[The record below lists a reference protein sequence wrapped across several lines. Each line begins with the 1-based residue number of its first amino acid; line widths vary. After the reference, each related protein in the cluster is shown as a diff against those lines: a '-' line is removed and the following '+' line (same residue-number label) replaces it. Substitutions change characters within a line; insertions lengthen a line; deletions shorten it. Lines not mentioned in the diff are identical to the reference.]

1 MFSIEI
7 YLSEKSECKTV
18 ISLQNLLLS
27 QTQVSFG
34 NGYRAMVE
42 HFHQLDQGRFGVFA
56 VHVINLSAK
65 GLNYYFCLSVIMQ
78 RMYFTWFKAGFI
90 LL

>member
-1 MFSIEI
+1 MYYVS
-7 YLSEKSECKTV
+7 LTEKSECQTV

-42 HFHQLDQGRFGVFA
+42 QLHQLDMGKFRVIA
-56 VHVINLSAK
+56 VHVVNLSAK
-65 GLNYYFCLSVIMQ
+65 GL
-78 RMYFTWFKAGFI
+78 AE
-90 LL
+90 

>member
-1 MFSIEI
+1 MSYVF
-7 YLSEKSECKTV
+7 LAEKSECQTV

-42 HFHQLDQGRFGVFA
+42 QFHQLD
-56 VHVINLSAK
+56 
-65 GLNYYFCLSVIMQ
+65 
-78 RMYFTWFKAGFI
+78 
-90 LL
+90 